1 MRRTVLMAGLAA
13 LATVVVPVPVLA
25 GDQLD
30 TGRSDPKAQA
40 ADRKDPFVV
49 GGVACSLIPVPAAE
63 GPAPV
68 GTGSCPGVR
77 PGGRVVSAIGDC
89 TLNFLFRA
97 PDGTRYM
104 GTAGHCVG
112 PGEDTTFE
120 DSDSAGNGRI
130 EKVWAW
136 GHGPVAQDVGGQR
149 IGEFVYAVVY
159 APKDFAL
166 IRLDPGV
173 DASPEM
179 CHFGGPRGVY
189 ANDGGTDAPVVLL
202 HYFGNAVGAGDVVPA
217 RSAVAL
223 GTPDPD
229 HVYATG
235 LALPGDSGAGVMTP
249 DGLAIGVLVTN
260 GLHGV
265 AIDRGPDRDRA
276 PQVKDFPQANE
287 KGVDAGIMGITRL
300 GPQLARASEKLGVR
314 LELVTAG

>member
-25 GDQLD
+25 GSQVG
-30 TGRSDPKAQA
+30 TGRSSGPEAPA
-40 ADRKDPFVV
+40 VERADPFVV
-49 GGVACSLIPVPAAE
+49 GGVPCSLIPVPASD

-68 GTGSCPGVR
+68 GTGTCPGVR

-97 PDGTRYM
+97 PDGTRYI

-120 DSDSAGNGRI
+120 NSDSAGNGRI

-136 GHGPVAQDVGGQR
+136 GQGPVANDVSGQR

-173 DASPEM
+173 EASPEM
-179 CHFGGPRGVY
+179 CHFGGPRGVHTT
-189 ANDGGTDAPVVLL
+189 DGGTDAPAVVL
-202 HYFGNAVGAGDVVPA
+202 HYFGNAVGVGDVAPA

-229 HVYATG
+229 HVYAAG
-235 LALPGDSGAGVMTP
+235 LALPGDSGAGVMTT
-249 DGLAIGVLVTN
+249 DGLAIGVIVTN
-260 GLHGV
+260 GIHGV
-265 AIDRGPDRDRA
+265 AIERGPNRA
-276 PQVKDFPQANE
+276 PQFKDFPSINE
-287 KGVDAGIMGITRL
+287 KGVDVGIMGITRL
-300 GPQLARASEKLGVR
+300 GPQLARASEKLGVQ